1 MQAVKQSLSPHA
13 GTALFIVGPAAQ
25 RNGNVPSHAPLPS
38 VSRDRC
44 ARNRIRAAACT
55 PARFG
60 AHRRRCAADAKRR
73 SRHSMLHRRCRPS
86 RDGRV
91 CVRPSRSRGSQALGL
106 SGSRALGLSGSR
118 ALGFSGSRVLGFS
131 GSRVLGFSGPRVLG
145 SSGPQ
150 VLRSSGPQVLRSSGP
165 QVLRS
170 SGHQVLRRRFSGPA
184 SLRFSNVPALA
195 RSIPSARRLAPLVSA
210 CPRAPRPTFAFRRP
224 CAPAG
229 IGAAN
234 AAAARRNGPPPHVQR
249 AATSCLP
256 GSREPSA
263 ASLPQ
268 PPPSARIRLTVDTAC
283 VPVNWF
289 DCSCDSSTERSLSI
303 TSR

>member
-1 MQAVKQSLSPHA
+1 MHAGPIRRASQAV
-13 GTALFIVGPAAQ
+13 
-25 RNGNVPSHAPLPS
+25 
-38 VSRDRC
+38 C
-44 ARNRIRAAACT
+44 
-55 PARFG
+55 
-60 AHRRRCAADAKRR
+60 RRREAAVAPFHASSSMPPVTRR
-73 SRHSMLHRRCRPS
+73 ARMRAPVAFARLS
-86 RDGRV
+86 
-91 CVRPSRSRGSQALGL
+91 GSQALGL
-106 SGSRALGLSGSR
+106 
-118 ALGFSGSRVLGFS
+118 SGSRVLGFS
-131 GSRVLGFSGPRVLG
+131 GSRVLGFSGSRALG
-145 SSGPQ
+145 
-150 VLRSSGPQVLRSSGP
+150 
-165 QVLRS
+165 S

-184 SLRFSNVPALA
+184 SLRILNVPALA

>member
-1 MQAVKQSLSPHA
+1 MRRCQVSVETAAHETEFALQHA
-13 GTALFIVGPAAQ
+13 RRPDSARIAGGVPPTRSGGRALPRFIVDAA
-25 RNGNVPSHAPLPS
+25 RHATGAYA
-38 VSRDRC
+38 C
-44 ARNRIRAAACT
+44 ARRVRAAL
-55 PARFG
+55 RL
-60 AHRRRCAADAKRR
+60 
-73 SRHSMLHRRCRPS
+73 S
-86 RDGRV
+86 
-91 CVRPSRSRGSQALGL
+91 GSQALGL

-118 ALGFSGSRVLGFS
+118 VLGFS
-131 GSRVLGFSGPRVLG
+131 GSRGLG
-145 SSGPQ
+145 
-150 VLRSSGPQVLRSSGP
+150 
-165 QVLRS
+165 S

-249 AATSCLP
+249 VATSCLP

>member
-73 SRHSMLHRRCRPS
+73 SRPSTLHRRCRPS

-91 CVRPSRSRGSQALGL
+91 CVRPSRSRGSQALRL
-106 SGSRALGLSGSR
+106 
-118 ALGFSGSRVLGFS
+118 
-131 GSRVLGFSGPRVLG
+131 
-145 SSGPQ
+145 
-150 VLRSSGPQVLRSSGP
+150 
-165 QVLRS
+165 
-170 SGHQVLRRRFSGPA
+170 SGHQVLRRRLSGPA
-184 SLRFSNVPALA
+184 SLRILNVPALA

>member
-1 MQAVKQSLSPHA
+1 MRRCQVSVETAAHETEVALQHA
-13 GTALFIVGPAAQ
+13 RRPDSARIADGVPPTRSGSRAIPRFIVDAA
-25 RNGNVPSHAPLPS
+25 RHATGAYA
-38 VSRDRC
+38 C
-44 ARNRIRAAACT
+44 ARRVRAAL
-55 PARFG
+55 R
-60 AHRRRCAADAKRR
+60 
-73 SRHSMLHRRCRPS
+73 
-86 RDGRV
+86 
-91 CVRPSRSRGSQALGL
+91 L

-118 ALGFSGSRVLGFS
+118 VLGF
-131 GSRVLGFSGPRVLG
+131 
-145 SSGPQ
+145 
-150 VLRSSGPQVLRSSGP
+150 
-165 QVLRS
+165 

>member
-60 AHRRRCAADAKRR
+60 AHRRRCAADAKRQ
-73 SRHSMLHRRCRPS
+73 SRHSTLHRRCRPS

-91 CVRPSRSRGSQALGL
+91 CVRPSRSRGS
-106 SGSRALGLSGSR
+106 RALGLSGSR
-118 ALGFSGSRVLGFS
+118 VLGFSGSRVLGFS
-131 GSRVLGFSGPRVLG
+131 GSRVLGFSGSRVLG
-145 SSGPQ
+145 SSGPR
-150 VLRSSGPQVLRSSGP
+150 VLG
-165 QVLRS
+165 S

>member
-1 MQAVKQSLSPHA
+1 MHAGPIRRASQAV
-13 GTALFIVGPAAQ
+13 
-25 RNGNVPSHAPLPS
+25 
-38 VSRDRC
+38 C
-44 ARNRIRAAACT
+44 
-55 PARFG
+55 
-60 AHRRRCAADAKRR
+60 RRREAAVAPFHASSSMPPVTRR
-73 SRHSMLHRRCRPS
+73 ARMRAPVAFAR
-86 RDGRV
+86 
-91 CVRPSRSRGSQALGL
+91 L

-118 ALGFSGSRVLGFS
+118 VLGFS
-131 GSRVLGFSGPRVLG
+131 GSRGLG
-145 SSGPQ
+145 
-150 VLRSSGPQVLRSSGP
+150 
-165 QVLRS
+165 S

-249 AATSCLP
+249 VATSCLP

>member
-44 ARNRIRAAACT
+44 ARNRSRAAACT

-73 SRHSMLHRRCRPS
+73 SRHSTLHRRCRPS

-91 CVRPSRSRGSQALGL
+91 CVRPSRSRGSQALRL
-106 SGSRALGLSGSR
+106 
-118 ALGFSGSRVLGFS
+118 
-131 GSRVLGFSGPRVLG
+131 
-145 SSGPQ
+145 
-150 VLRSSGPQVLRSSGP
+150 
-165 QVLRS
+165 

-184 SLRFSNVPALA
+184 SLRFSHVPALA

>member
-73 SRHSMLHRRCRPS
+73 SRPSTLHRRCRPS

-91 CVRPSRSRGSQALGL
+91 CVRPSRSRGSQAL
-106 SGSRALGLSGSR
+106 RLSGSR

-131 GSRVLGFSGPRVLG
+131 GSRVLGFSGSQALG
-145 SSGPQ
+145 LSGP
-150 VLRSSGPQVLRSSGP
+150 RAI
-165 QVLRS
+165 
-170 SGHQVLRRRFSGPA
+170 RFSGAASPA
-184 SLRFSNVPALA
+184 PPLSGSRTSRRSRDRFRPRAASRPSSRPARVRPA
-195 RSIPSARRLAPLVSA
+195 RHSHFVGHARRQASARRMRRQPAETGRRRMFNAPRRPA
-210 CPRAPRPTFAFRRP
+210 CPARASRAPHRSPSRRR
-224 CAPAG
+224 
-229 IGAAN
+229 
-234 AAAARRNGPPPHVQR
+234 ARESG
-249 AATSCLP
+249 
-256 GSREPSA
+256 
-263 ASLPQ
+263 
-268 PPPSARIRLTVDTAC
+268 
-283 VPVNWF
+283 
-289 DCSCDSSTERSLSI
+289 
-303 TSR
+303 

>member
-1 MQAVKQSLSPHA
+1 MHAGPIRRASQAV
-13 GTALFIVGPAAQ
+13 
-25 RNGNVPSHAPLPS
+25 
-38 VSRDRC
+38 C
-44 ARNRIRAAACT
+44 
-55 PARFG
+55 
-60 AHRRRCAADAKRR
+60 RRREAAVAPFHASSSMPPVTRR
-73 SRHSMLHRRCRPS
+73 ARM
-86 RDGRV
+86 
-91 CVRPSRSRGSQALGL
+91 
-106 SGSRALGLSGSR
+106 RAPVAFARL
-118 ALGFSGSRVLGFS
+118 SGSRVLGFS
-131 GSRVLGFSGPRVLG
+131 GSRVLG
-145 SSGPQ
+145 
-150 VLRSSGPQVLRSSGP
+150 
-165 QVLRS
+165 S

-268 PPPSARIRLTVDTAC
+268 PPPSARIRVTVDTAC

>member
-1 MQAVKQSLSPHA
+1 MRRCQVSVETAAHETEFALQHA
-13 GTALFIVGPAAQ
+13 RLPDSARIAGGVPPTRSGGRALPRFIVDAA
-25 RNGNVPSHAPLPS
+25 RHATGAYA
-38 VSRDRC
+38 C
-44 ARNRIRAAACT
+44 ARRVRAAL
-55 PARFG
+55 R
-60 AHRRRCAADAKRR
+60 
-73 SRHSMLHRRCRPS
+73 
-86 RDGRV
+86 
-91 CVRPSRSRGSQALGL
+91 L

-118 ALGFSGSRVLGFS
+118 ALGFSGSRGLG
-131 GSRVLGFSGPRVLG
+131 
-145 SSGPQ
+145 
-150 VLRSSGPQVLRSSGP
+150 
-165 QVLRS
+165 S

-249 AATSCLP
+249 VATSCLP

>member
-1 MQAVKQSLSPHA
+1 MHAGPIRRASQAV
-13 GTALFIVGPAAQ
+13 
-25 RNGNVPSHAPLPS
+25 
-38 VSRDRC
+38 C
-44 ARNRIRAAACT
+44 
-55 PARFG
+55 
-60 AHRRRCAADAKRR
+60 RRREAAVAPFHASSSMPPVTRR
-73 SRHSMLHRRCRPS
+73 ARMRAPVAFAR
-86 RDGRV
+86 
-91 CVRPSRSRGSQALGL
+91 L

-145 SSGPQ
+145 SSGPR
-150 VLRSSGPQVLRSSGP
+150 VLGSSGPQVLRSSGP
-165 QVLRS
+165 RVLRS

-184 SLRFSNVPALA
+184 SLRFSHVPALA

>member
-60 AHRRRCAADAKRR
+60 AHRRRCAADAKRQ
-73 SRHSMLHRRCRPS
+73 SRHSTLHRRCRPS

-91 CVRPSRSRGSQALGL
+91 CVRPSRSRGSQALG
-106 SGSRALGLSGSR
+106 
-118 ALGFSGSRVLGFS
+118 FSGSRVLGFS
-131 GSRVLGFSGPRVLG
+131 GSRALG
-145 SSGPQ
+145 
-150 VLRSSGPQVLRSSGP
+150 
-165 QVLRS
+165 S

>member
-44 ARNRIRAAACT
+44 ARNRSRAAACT

-73 SRHSMLHRRCRPS
+73 SRHSTLHRRCRPS

-91 CVRPSRSRGSQALGL
+91 CVRPSRSRGSQALRL

-118 ALGFSGSRVLGFS
+118 VLGFSGSRVLGFS
-131 GSRVLGFSGPRVLG
+131 GSRVLGFSGSRALG
-145 SSGPQ
+145 
-150 VLRSSGPQVLRSSGP
+150 
-165 QVLRS
+165 S

>member
-1 MQAVKQSLSPHA
+1 MRRCQVSVETAAHETEFALQHA
-13 GTALFIVGPAAQ
+13 RRPDSARIAGGVPPTRSGSRALPRFIVDAA
-25 RNGNVPSHAPLPS
+25 RHATGAYA
-38 VSRDRC
+38 C
-44 ARNRIRAAACT
+44 ARRVRAAL
-55 PARFG
+55 R
-60 AHRRRCAADAKRR
+60 
-73 SRHSMLHRRCRPS
+73 
-86 RDGRV
+86 
-91 CVRPSRSRGSQALGL
+91 L
-106 SGSRALGLSGSR
+106 SGSRALGFSGSR

-131 GSRVLGFSGPRVLG
+131 GSRGLG
-145 SSGPQ
+145 
-150 VLRSSGPQVLRSSGP
+150 
-165 QVLRS
+165 S

-249 AATSCLP
+249 VATSCLP

>member
-1 MQAVKQSLSPHA
+1 MHAGPIRRASQAV
-13 GTALFIVGPAAQ
+13 
-25 RNGNVPSHAPLPS
+25 
-38 VSRDRC
+38 C
-44 ARNRIRAAACT
+44 
-55 PARFG
+55 
-60 AHRRRCAADAKRR
+60 RRREAAVAPFHASSSMPPVTRR
-73 SRHSMLHRRCRPS
+73 ARMRAPVAFARLS
-86 RDGRV
+86 
-91 CVRPSRSRGSQALGL
+91 GSQALRL
-106 SGSRALGLSGSR
+106 
-118 ALGFSGSRVLGFS
+118 S

-145 SSGPQ
+145 SSGPR
-150 VLRSSGPQVLRSSGP
+150 VLG
-165 QVLRS
+165 S

>member
-1 MQAVKQSLSPHA
+1 MRRCQVSVETAAHETEFALQHA
-13 GTALFIVGPAAQ
+13 RRPDSARIAGGVPPTRSGGRALPRFIVDAA
-25 RNGNVPSHAPLPS
+25 RHATGAYA
-38 VSRDRC
+38 C
-44 ARNRIRAAACT
+44 ARRVRAAL
-55 PARFG
+55 R
-60 AHRRRCAADAKRR
+60 
-73 SRHSMLHRRCRPS
+73 
-86 RDGRV
+86 
-91 CVRPSRSRGSQALGL
+91 L

-118 ALGFSGSRVLGFS
+118 VLGFS
-131 GSRVLGFSGPRVLG
+131 GSRGLG
-145 SSGPQ
+145 
-150 VLRSSGPQVLRSSGP
+150 
-165 QVLRS
+165 S

>member
-1 MQAVKQSLSPHA
+1 MRRCQVSVETAAHETEVALQHA
-13 GTALFIVGPAAQ
+13 RRPDSARIAGGVPPTRSGGRAIPRFIVDAA
-25 RNGNVPSHAPLPS
+25 RHATGAYA
-38 VSRDRC
+38 C
-44 ARNRIRAAACT
+44 ARRVRAAL
-55 PARFG
+55 R
-60 AHRRRCAADAKRR
+60 
-73 SRHSMLHRRCRPS
+73 
-86 RDGRV
+86 
-91 CVRPSRSRGSQALGL
+91 L
-106 SGSRALGLSGSR
+106 SGSRALGLSGSQ
-118 ALGFSGSRVLGFS
+118 ALG
-131 GSRVLGFSGPRVLG
+131 
-145 SSGPQ
+145 
-150 VLRSSGPQVLRSSGP
+150 
-165 QVLRS
+165 S

-184 SLRFSNVPALA
+184 SLRFSHVPALA

>member
-1 MQAVKQSLSPHA
+1 MRRCQVSVETAAHETEFALQHA
-13 GTALFIVGPAAQ
+13 RRPDSARIAGGVPPTRSGGRAIPRFIVDAA
-25 RNGNVPSHAPLPS
+25 RHATGAYA
-38 VSRDRC
+38 C
-44 ARNRIRAAACT
+44 ARRVRA
-55 PARFG
+55 
-60 AHRRRCAADAKRR
+60 
-73 SRHSMLHRRCRPS
+73 
-86 RDGRV
+86 
-91 CVRPSRSRGSQALGL
+91 ALGL
-106 SGSRALGLSGSR
+106 SGSR
-118 ALGFSGSRVLGFS
+118 VLGF
-131 GSRVLGFSGPRVLG
+131 
-145 SSGPQ
+145 
-150 VLRSSGPQVLRSSGP
+150 
-165 QVLRS
+165 

>member
-1 MQAVKQSLSPHA
+1 MRRCQVSVETAAHETEFALQHA
-13 GTALFIVGPAAQ
+13 RRPDSARIAGGVPPTRSGSRAIPRFIVDAA
-25 RNGNVPSHAPLPS
+25 RHATGAYA
-38 VSRDRC
+38 C
-44 ARNRIRAAACT
+44 ARRVRAAL
-55 PARFG
+55 G
-60 AHRRRCAADAKRR
+60 L
-73 SRHSMLHRRCRPS
+73 S
-86 RDGRV
+86 
-91 CVRPSRSRGSQALGL
+91 GSQALGL

-118 ALGFSGSRVLGFS
+118 VLGFS
-131 GSRVLGFSGPRVLG
+131 GSRALG
-145 SSGPQ
+145 
-150 VLRSSGPQVLRSSGP
+150 
-165 QVLRS
+165 S

-184 SLRFSNVPALA
+184 SLRFLNVPALA

>member
-1 MQAVKQSLSPHA
+1 M
-13 GTALFIVGPAAQ
+13 
-25 RNGNVPSHAPLPS
+25 
-38 VSRDRC
+38 
-44 ARNRIRAAACT
+44 
-55 PARFG
+55 
-60 AHRRRCAADAKRR
+60 RRCQVSVETAAHETEFALQHARR
-73 SRHSMLHRRCRPS
+73 PDSARIAGGVPPTR
-86 RDGRV
+86 
-91 CVRPSRSRGSQALGL
+91 
-106 SGSRALGLSGSR
+106 SGSRAIPRFIVDAARHATGAYACARRVRAALGLSGSR

-131 GSRVLGFSGPRVLG
+131 GSRALG
-145 SSGPQ
+145 
-150 VLRSSGPQVLRSSGP
+150 
-165 QVLRS
+165 S

>member
-1 MQAVKQSLSPHA
+1 MHAGPIRRASQAV
-13 GTALFIVGPAAQ
+13 
-25 RNGNVPSHAPLPS
+25 
-38 VSRDRC
+38 C
-44 ARNRIRAAACT
+44 
-55 PARFG
+55 
-60 AHRRRCAADAKRR
+60 RRREAAVAPFHASSSMPPVTRR
-73 SRHSMLHRRCRPS
+73 ARMRAPVAFARLS
-86 RDGRV
+86 
-91 CVRPSRSRGSQALGL
+91 GSQALRL

-118 ALGFSGSRVLGFS
+118 VLGFS
-131 GSRVLGFSGPRVLG
+131 GSRGLG
-145 SSGPQ
+145 
-150 VLRSSGPQVLRSSGP
+150 
-165 QVLRS
+165 S

-249 AATSCLP
+249 VATSCLP

>member
-1 MQAVKQSLSPHA
+1 MRRCQVSVETAAHETEVALQHA
-13 GTALFIVGPAAQ
+13 RRPDSARIAGGVPPTRSGGRAIPRFIVDAA
-25 RNGNVPSHAPLPS
+25 RHATGAYA
-38 VSRDRC
+38 C
-44 ARNRIRAAACT
+44 ARRVRAAL
-55 PARFG
+55 R
-60 AHRRRCAADAKRR
+60 
-73 SRHSMLHRRCRPS
+73 
-86 RDGRV
+86 
-91 CVRPSRSRGSQALGL
+91 L

-118 ALGFSGSRVLGFS
+118 VLGFS
-131 GSRVLGFSGPRVLG
+131 GSQALG
-145 SSGPQ
+145 
-150 VLRSSGPQVLRSSGP
+150 
-165 QVLRS
+165 S

-184 SLRFSNVPALA
+184 SLRFSHVPALA

>member
-1 MQAVKQSLSPHA
+1 MRRCQVSVETAVHETEVALQHA
-13 GTALFIVGPAAQ
+13 RRPDSARIAGGVPPTRSGGRAIPCFIVDAA
-25 RNGNVPSHAPLPS
+25 RHATGAYA
-38 VSRDRC
+38 C
-44 ARNRIRAAACT
+44 ARRVRAAL
-55 PARFG
+55 R
-60 AHRRRCAADAKRR
+60 
-73 SRHSMLHRRCRPS
+73 
-86 RDGRV
+86 
-91 CVRPSRSRGSQALGL
+91 
-106 SGSRALGLSGSR
+106 LSGSR
-118 ALGFSGSRVLGFS
+118 ALGFSGSRVLRFS
-131 GSRVLGFSGPRVLG
+131 GSQALG
-145 SSGPQ
+145 
-150 VLRSSGPQVLRSSGP
+150 
-165 QVLRS
+165 S
-170 SGHQVLRRRFSGPA
+170 SGHQVPRRRFSGPA

-249 AATSCLP
+249 VATSCLP

>member
-1 MQAVKQSLSPHA
+1 MRRCQVSVETAAHETEVALQHA
-13 GTALFIVGPAAQ
+13 RRPDSARIAGGVPPTRSGGRALPRFIVDAA
-25 RNGNVPSHAPLPS
+25 RHATGAYA
-38 VSRDRC
+38 C
-44 ARNRIRAAACT
+44 ARRVRAAL
-55 PARFG
+55 RL
-60 AHRRRCAADAKRR
+60 
-73 SRHSMLHRRCRPS
+73 S
-86 RDGRV
+86 
-91 CVRPSRSRGSQALGL
+91 GSQALGL
-106 SGSRALGLSGSR
+106 
-118 ALGFSGSRVLGFS
+118 SGSRVLGFS
-131 GSRVLGFSGPRVLG
+131 GSRGLG
-145 SSGPQ
+145 
-150 VLRSSGPQVLRSSGP
+150 
-165 QVLRS
+165 S

-234 AAAARRNGPPPHVQR
+234 AAAARRNGPPPRVQR

>member
-1 MQAVKQSLSPHA
+1 MHAGPIRRASQAV
-13 GTALFIVGPAAQ
+13 
-25 RNGNVPSHAPLPS
+25 
-38 VSRDRC
+38 C
-44 ARNRIRAAACT
+44 
-55 PARFG
+55 
-60 AHRRRCAADAKRR
+60 RRREAAVAPFHASSSMPPVTRR
-73 SRHSMLHRRCRPS
+73 ARM
-86 RDGRV
+86 
-91 CVRPSRSRGSQALGL
+91 
-106 SGSRALGLSGSR
+106 RAPVAFARLSGSR
-118 ALGFSGSRVLGFS
+118 ALGFSG
-131 GSRVLGFSGPRVLG
+131 PRVLG
-145 SSGPQ
+145 
-150 VLRSSGPQVLRSSGP
+150 
-165 QVLRS
+165 S

-229 IGAAN
+229 IGVAN

-249 AATSCLP
+249 VATSCLP

>member
-1 MQAVKQSLSPHA
+1 MRRCQVSVETAAHETEFALQHA
-13 GTALFIVGPAAQ
+13 RRPDSARIAGGVPPTRSGGRALPRFIVDAA
-25 RNGNVPSHAPLPS
+25 RHATGAYA
-38 VSRDRC
+38 C
-44 ARNRIRAAACT
+44 ARRVRAAL
-55 PARFG
+55 R
-60 AHRRRCAADAKRR
+60 
-73 SRHSMLHRRCRPS
+73 
-86 RDGRV
+86 
-91 CVRPSRSRGSQALGL
+91 L
-106 SGSRALGLSGSR
+106 SGSQALGLSGSR
-118 ALGFSGSRVLGFS
+118 ALGFSGSRGLG
-131 GSRVLGFSGPRVLG
+131 
-145 SSGPQ
+145 
-150 VLRSSGPQVLRSSGP
+150 
-165 QVLRS
+165 S

-249 AATSCLP
+249 VATSCLP

>member
-73 SRHSMLHRRCRPS
+73 SRPSTLHRRCRPS

-91 CVRPSRSRGSQALGL
+91 CVRPSRSRGS
-106 SGSRALGLSGSR
+106 RALGLSGSR
-118 ALGFSGSRVLGFS
+118 VLGS
-131 GSRVLGFSGPRVLG
+131 SGPRVLG
-145 SSGPQ
+145 
-150 VLRSSGPQVLRSSGP
+150 
-165 QVLRS
+165 S

>member
-1 MQAVKQSLSPHA
+1 MRRCQVSVETAAHETEFALQHA
-13 GTALFIVGPAAQ
+13 RRPDSARIAGGVPLTRSGGRAIPRFIVDAA
-25 RNGNVPSHAPLPS
+25 RHATGAYA
-38 VSRDRC
+38 C
-44 ARNRIRAAACT
+44 ARRVRAAL
-55 PARFG
+55 R
-60 AHRRRCAADAKRR
+60 
-73 SRHSMLHRRCRPS
+73 
-86 RDGRV
+86 
-91 CVRPSRSRGSQALGL
+91 L
-106 SGSRALGLSGSR
+106 SGSRVLGL
-118 ALGFSGSRVLGFS
+118 SGSRVLGFS
-131 GSRVLGFSGPRVLG
+131 GSRALG
-145 SSGPQ
+145 
-150 VLRSSGPQVLRSSGP
+150 
-165 QVLRS
+165 S

-184 SLRFSNVPALA
+184 YLRILNVPALA

>member
-1 MQAVKQSLSPHA
+1 MRRCQVSVETAAHETEFALQHA
-13 GTALFIVGPAAQ
+13 RRPDSARIAGGVPPTRSGGRALPRFIVDAA
-25 RNGNVPSHAPLPS
+25 RHATGAYA
-38 VSRDRC
+38 C
-44 ARNRIRAAACT
+44 ARRVRAAL
-55 PARFG
+55 RLSG
-60 AHRRRCAADAKRR
+60 
-73 SRHSMLHRRCRPS
+73 SR
-86 RDGRV
+86 
-91 CVRPSRSRGSQALGL
+91 ALGL

-118 ALGFSGSRVLGFS
+118 ALGFSGSRGLG
-131 GSRVLGFSGPRVLG
+131 
-145 SSGPQ
+145 
-150 VLRSSGPQVLRSSGP
+150 
-165 QVLRS
+165 S

-249 AATSCLP
+249 VATSCLP

>member
-44 ARNRIRAAACT
+44 ARNRSRAAACT

-91 CVRPSRSRGSQALGL
+91 CVRPSRSRGSQALG
-106 SGSRALGLSGSR
+106 
-118 ALGFSGSRVLGFS
+118 FSGSRVLG
-131 GSRVLGFSGPRVLG
+131 
-145 SSGPQ
+145 
-150 VLRSSGPQVLRSSGP
+150 SSGP

>member
-1 MQAVKQSLSPHA
+1 MRRCQVSVETAAHETEFALQHA
-13 GTALFIVGPAAQ
+13 RRPDSARIAGGVPPTRSGSRAIPRFIVDAA
-25 RNGNVPSHAPLPS
+25 RHATGAYA
-38 VSRDRC
+38 C
-44 ARNRIRAAACT
+44 ARRVRA
-55 PARFG
+55 
-60 AHRRRCAADAKRR
+60 
-73 SRHSMLHRRCRPS
+73 
-86 RDGRV
+86 
-91 CVRPSRSRGSQALGL
+91 ALGL

-118 ALGFSGSRVLGFS
+118 VLGFS
-131 GSRVLGFSGPRVLG
+131 GSRVLGSSGPRVLG
-145 SSGPQ
+145 
-150 VLRSSGPQVLRSSGP
+150 
-165 QVLRS
+165 S

>member
-1 MQAVKQSLSPHA
+1 MHAGPIRRASQAV
-13 GTALFIVGPAAQ
+13 
-25 RNGNVPSHAPLPS
+25 
-38 VSRDRC
+38 C
-44 ARNRIRAAACT
+44 
-55 PARFG
+55 
-60 AHRRRCAADAKRR
+60 RRREAAVAPFHASSSMPPVTRR
-73 SRHSMLHRRCRPS
+73 ARMRAPVAFARLS
-86 RDGRV
+86 
-91 CVRPSRSRGSQALGL
+91 GSQALRL
-106 SGSRALGLSGSR
+106 
-118 ALGFSGSRVLGFS
+118 SGSRVL
-131 GSRVLGFSGPRVLG
+131 RLSGPRVLG
-145 SSGPQ
+145 
-150 VLRSSGPQVLRSSGP
+150 
-165 QVLRS
+165 S

-184 SLRFSNVPALA
+184 SLRILNVPALA

>member
-44 ARNRIRAAACT
+44 ARNRSRAAACT

-73 SRHSMLHRRCRPS
+73 SRHSTLHRRCRPS

-106 SGSRALGLSGSR
+106 SGSR
-118 ALGFSGSRVLGFS
+118 VLGFS
-131 GSRVLGFSGPRVLG
+131 GSQALG
-145 SSGPQ
+145 
-150 VLRSSGPQVLRSSGP
+150 
-165 QVLRS
+165 S

>member
-1 MQAVKQSLSPHA
+1 MRRCQVSVETAAHETEVALQHA
-13 GTALFIVGPAAQ
+13 RRPDSARIAGGVPPTRSGSRAIPRFIVDAA
-25 RNGNVPSHAPLPS
+25 RHATGAYA
-38 VSRDRC
+38 C
-44 ARNRIRAAACT
+44 ARRVRAAL
-55 PARFG
+55 RL
-60 AHRRRCAADAKRR
+60 
-73 SRHSMLHRRCRPS
+73 S
-86 RDGRV
+86 
-91 CVRPSRSRGSQALGL
+91 GSQALGL
-106 SGSRALGLSGSR
+106 
-118 ALGFSGSRVLGFS
+118 SGSRVLGFS
-131 GSRVLGFSGPRVLG
+131 GSRVLGFSGSRALG
-145 SSGPQ
+145 
-150 VLRSSGPQVLRSSGP
+150 
-165 QVLRS
+165 S

-184 SLRFSNVPALA
+184 SLRILNVPALA

>member
-1 MQAVKQSLSPHA
+1 MHAGPIRRASQAV
-13 GTALFIVGPAAQ
+13 
-25 RNGNVPSHAPLPS
+25 
-38 VSRDRC
+38 C
-44 ARNRIRAAACT
+44 
-55 PARFG
+55 
-60 AHRRRCAADAKRR
+60 RRREAAVAPFHASSSMPPVTRR
-73 SRHSMLHRRCRPS
+73 ARMRAPVAFARLS
-86 RDGRV
+86 
-91 CVRPSRSRGSQALGL
+91 GSQAL
-106 SGSRALGLSGSR
+106 RLSGSR
-118 ALGFSGSRVLGFS
+118 ALGFSGSRGLG
-131 GSRVLGFSGPRVLG
+131 
-145 SSGPQ
+145 
-150 VLRSSGPQVLRSSGP
+150 
-165 QVLRS
+165 S

-249 AATSCLP
+249 VATSCLP

>member
-1 MQAVKQSLSPHA
+1 MHAGPIRRASQAV
-13 GTALFIVGPAAQ
+13 
-25 RNGNVPSHAPLPS
+25 
-38 VSRDRC
+38 C
-44 ARNRIRAAACT
+44 
-55 PARFG
+55 
-60 AHRRRCAADAKRR
+60 RRREAAVAPFHASSSMPPVTRR
-73 SRHSMLHRRCRPS
+73 ARMRAPVAFARLS
-86 RDGRV
+86 
-91 CVRPSRSRGSQALGL
+91 GSQALRL
-106 SGSRALGLSGSR
+106 SGSRALGLSGSQ
-118 ALGFSGSRVLGFS
+118 ALGA
-131 GSRVLGFSGPRVLG
+131 
-145 SSGPQ
+145 
-150 VLRSSGPQVLRSSGP
+150 
-165 QVLRS
+165 

-184 SLRFSNVPALA
+184 SLRFSHVPALA

>member
-1 MQAVKQSLSPHA
+1 MHAGPIRRASQAV
-13 GTALFIVGPAAQ
+13 
-25 RNGNVPSHAPLPS
+25 
-38 VSRDRC
+38 C
-44 ARNRIRAAACT
+44 
-55 PARFG
+55 
-60 AHRRRCAADAKRR
+60 RRREAAVAPFHASSSMPPVTRR
-73 SRHSMLHRRCRPS
+73 ARMRAPVAFARLS
-86 RDGRV
+86 
-91 CVRPSRSRGSQALGL
+91 GSQALGL
-106 SGSRALGLSGSR
+106 SGSR
-118 ALGFSGSRVLGFS
+118 VLGFS
-131 GSRVLGFSGPRVLG
+131 GSQALG
-145 SSGPQ
+145 
-150 VLRSSGPQVLRSSGP
+150 
-165 QVLRS
+165 S
-170 SGHQVLRRRFSGPA
+170 SGHQVPRRRFSGPA

-249 AATSCLP
+249 VATSCLP

>member
-1 MQAVKQSLSPHA
+1 MRRCQVSVETAAHETEFALQHA
-13 GTALFIVGPAAQ
+13 RRPDSARIAGGVPPTRSGGRALPRFIVDAA
-25 RNGNVPSHAPLPS
+25 RHATGAYA
-38 VSRDRC
+38 C
-44 ARNRIRAAACT
+44 ARRVRAAL
-55 PARFG
+55 R
-60 AHRRRCAADAKRR
+60 
-73 SRHSMLHRRCRPS
+73 
-86 RDGRV
+86 
-91 CVRPSRSRGSQALGL
+91 L

-118 ALGFSGSRVLGFS
+118 VLGFS
-131 GSRVLGFSGPRVLG
+131 GSRGLG
-145 SSGPQ
+145 
-150 VLRSSGPQVLRSSGP
+150 
-165 QVLRS
+165 S

-249 AATSCLP
+249 VATSCLP